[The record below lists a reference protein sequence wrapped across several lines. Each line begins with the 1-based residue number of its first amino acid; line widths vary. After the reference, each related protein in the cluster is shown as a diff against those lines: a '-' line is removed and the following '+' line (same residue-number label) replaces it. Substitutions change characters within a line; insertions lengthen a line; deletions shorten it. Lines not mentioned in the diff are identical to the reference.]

1 MYLLL
6 IRFVLDRARDIIDI
20 FLCDVNLYWPM
31 EETLYSARVCCC
43 RVELSYNWLSIILY
57 HWTSL
62 SLTGVLS
69 VPLRLSAPSPPSSMF
84 DVSGESEII
93 TPGCHTNHT
102 NVSRSVT
109 QTLVLAVTA
118 LQWEG
123 RVRISG
129 QIRTQECFTWPKDC
143 RDESDFDRHYF
154 DLYDVNDS

>member
-1 MYLLL
+1 MIYFSVMSICIDQWRKLYTQPGSAA
-6 IRFVLDRARDIIDI
+6 VEWNYPIIDYPLFYI
-20 FLCDVNLYWPM
+20 I
-31 EETLYSARVCCC
+31 
-43 RVELSYNWLSIILY
+43 ELP
-57 HWTSL
+57 SL
-62 SLTGVLS
+62 AGVLS

-129 QIRTQECFTWPKDC
+129 QIRTQECFT
-143 RDESDFDRHYF
+143 
-154 DLYDVNDS
+154 